1 MNKLSWD
8 ALLHDERR
16 KTRAEEGE
24 STNTEKGRVQLE
36 RDYDRILFAT
46 PTRRLADKTQV
57 FPLEKNDSVRTRL
70 THSHEVANLARSIGV
85 RIAFD
90 HADDV
95 FGGNAGDWQVQRT
108 VPALLAAI
116 GLSHDLGNPPFG
128 HQGEEAI
135 KAWFR
140 ERHEEEGGALQDK
153 IHPDFLSFDGNAQS
167 FRLLARLQTLND
179 DFGLNLTDATLAS
192 LMKYPSFHN
201 TDDNAYDKW
210 GIFESEREIAEEVW
224 KFTGL
229 EEGQRHPLTYIME
242 ACDDIAYSVIDAED
256 TVKKGYASF
265 YDLMDYLKH
274 HSEGDEVIDG
284 VLASSWAKNVKF
296 KESEELSSPELIDMS
311 MQMFRVFAIFQ
322 MVDSA
327 TEAFVA
333 HVPRMMA
340 GTIDPGFKLIKHA
353 RAAKLCK
360 TLKDFNKKHGFRNKD
375 VLRLE
380 LQGNNYIQSMMD
392 MLWSAIVKDTDNEA
406 FNKYGYRRISEN
418 YRRVYEAATA
428 DIEDRQKTLDEANEG
443 LPKDSWQSLSQA
455 DQTGLLYA
463 QCQLLCDAVSGMT
476 DSYLISLHE
485 ELRPLYDGY
494 RR

>member
-1 MNKLSWD
+1 MNTLTWD
-8 ALLHDERR
+8 ALLHEQRR
-16 KTRAEEGE
+16 KTRAEGGE

-90 HADDV
+90 HAEAV
-95 FGGNAGDWQVQRT
+95 FGDGADQWQVQRT

-135 KAWFR
+135 KAWFV
-140 ERHEEEGGALQDK
+140 ETNTKGELK
-153 IHPDFLSFDGNAQS
+153 NMIHPDFLNFDGNAQS

-179 DFGLNLTDATLAS
+179 DFGLNLTDATLTS
-192 LMKYPSFHN
+192 LLKYPSFHN
-201 TDDNAYDKW
+201 TRDNAYEKW
-210 GIFESEREIAEEVW
+210 GIFESEREIAEEIW
-224 KFTGL
+224 EFTGL
-229 EEGQRHPLTYIME
+229 KEGQRHPLTYIME

-265 YDLMDYLKH
+265 YDLMDYLEH
-274 HSEGDEVIDG
+274 HAGEDEVVKG
-284 VLASSWAKNVKF
+284 VIEASRNKNKKF

-322 MVDSA
+322 MVDSV
-327 TEAFVA
+327 TEEFVA
-333 HVPRMMA
+333 SIDKMMA
-340 GTIDPGFKLIKHA
+340 GTIARDFKLIKHA

-360 TLKDFNKKHGFRNKD
+360 TLKDFNKKHGFRHKD

-392 MLWSAIVKDTDNEA
+392 MLWSAIVKDTNNEA

-418 YRRVYEAATA
+418 YRRVYESATA
-428 DIEDRQKTLDEANEG
+428 EIKARQETLDNENQDLPEVEKGRLSEEDRQ
-443 LPKDSWQSLSQA
+443 S
-455 DQTGLLYA
+455 LLYA

-476 DSYLISLHE
+476 DSYLISLHK